1 MKTVAAAVALAF
13 AVAGSADAQSTK
25 SKELEPDL
33 KPGHGTSQAVDPA
46 GTSRPAAQGSGAR
59 IEAIQQALKD
69 KGLDPG
75 PVDGLMGAKTI
86 AAVRELQKKEG
97 LQPTGRLDA
106 QTLDRL
112 GLAKDQATVS
122 ASPSSERVLPTE
134 QKKEGPGASTT
145 TPQAEQARDTDAQ
158 KKADKK

>member
-46 GTSRPAAQGSGAR
+46 GTSRPAAQGAGAR

-112 GLAKDQATVS
+112 GLARDQ
-122 ASPSSERVLPTE
+122 
-134 QKKEGPGASTT
+134 
-145 TPQAEQARDTDAQ
+145 
-158 KKADKK
+158 

>member
-1 MKTVAAAVALAF
+1 MKTVAAVVALTL
-13 AVAGSADAQSTK
+13 AVAGSAGAQSTK

-33 KPGHGTSQAVDPA
+33 KPGHGTSQAIDPPGA
-46 GTSRPAAQGSGAR
+46 NRSAAQGSGPR

-75 PVDGLMGAKTI
+75 PVDGRMGAKTI

-145 TPQAEQARDTDAQ
+145 TPQAEQARATDAQ
-158 KKADKK
+158 KKAEKK